1 MSQVCHRWHRPKTC
15 MEMGWQAFL
24 FVRLWVL
31 WTGYPTGT
39 GGPVQLGNPLENR
52 IAPTSPVFRKGA
64 CGGSPVS
71 HSSPPGPQIR
81 PIMKQFASGHLGVK
95 HSTVQQL
102 LSWVW
107 VWLLQIPAEEG
118 ELKRHPMA
126 MLQRDWDM
134 NPDPYK
140 DLIAHGVSILE
151 LPGTCRREKCYVKWG
166 CCSRMQRMSWTLPE
180 IAYQLLGAQVRPPT
194 LFWKKLFVQ
203 LLLSSKL
210 FANPLKSKSQSQLD
224 FPCPGV
230 GKWGQPPA
238 MYPGDRAPTIHR
250 VHYQQPDLFTQNWKL
265 KHRKRAWDVFLSTM
279 NSLGNGHFSSHLNL
293 CSVFISHNAYTNA
306 FYWRNAAQ
314 LAHEALVEW
323 VTLLSQSA
331 LPERCAW
338 ALPACPMISRALTVA
353 AMGMEP
359 QLEELLPWY
368 F

>member
-1 MSQVCHRWHRPKTC
+1 MWRITC
-15 MEMGWQAFL
+15 EPFITPW
-24 FVRLWVL
+24 
-31 WTGYPTGT
+31 
-39 GGPVQLGNPLENR
+39 
-52 IAPTSPVFRKGA
+52 
-64 CGGSPVS
+64 
-71 HSSPPGPQIR
+71 PQIR

-118 ELKRHPMA
+118 ERKRHPMA

-140 DLIAHGVSILE
+140 DLIARGVSILE
-151 LPGTCRREKCYVKWG
+151 LPGTCRREKCYAKWG

-238 MYPGDRAPTIHR
+238 IYPGGRAPTIHR
-250 VHYQQPDLFTQNWKL
+250 VHYQQPDLFIQNWKL
-265 KHRKRAWDVFLSTM
+265 KHRKRAWDIFLSTM

-293 CSVFISHNAYTNA
+293 CSVFISHNAYKCILLEKCSTIGSWGFSGMGDTVVSICSPWEVCLGSPSLPHGLQGSEGCSHGYGA
-306 FYWRNAAQ
+306 PTWRAAS
-314 LAHEALVEW
+314 LIF
-323 VTLLSQSA
+323 LSSP
-331 LPERCAW
+331 LN
-338 ALPACPMISRALTVA
+338 
-353 AMGMEP
+353 
-359 QLEELLPWY
+359 
-368 F
+368 